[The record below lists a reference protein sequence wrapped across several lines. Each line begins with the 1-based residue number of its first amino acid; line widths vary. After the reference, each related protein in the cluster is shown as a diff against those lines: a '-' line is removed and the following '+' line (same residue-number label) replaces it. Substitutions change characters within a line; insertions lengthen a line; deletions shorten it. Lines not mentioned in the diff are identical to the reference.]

1 MDKEAHNRK
10 RSIFISLTHKKSRED
25 IRAKEREEQRP
36 LTKKEKIK
44 IIRRNAKKAKLVAV
58 FSASA
63 ISLALVG
70 GGGYLL
76 GAASTSKAQNQSEN
90 EATKDERD
98 EKKLQELNEEL
109 RELYSTIMKNEN
121 MIAYNIAKQEMDSVL
136 KRVTAIIMQSA
147 EGEDPETT
155 DYEESC
161 TGSCS
166 SCGGCH

>member
-1 MDKEAHNRK
+1 MDIIELAREIGRKIQGEDMYLKLKIAKQNSDEDKELQDLIGEFNLK
-10 RSIFISLTHKKSRED
+10 RM
-25 IRAKEREEQRP
+25 
-36 LTKKEKIK
+36 
-44 IIRRNAKKAKLVAV
+44 
-58 FSASA
+58 A
-63 ISLALVG
+63 I
-70 GGGYLL
+70 
-76 GAASTSKAQNQSEN
+76 NN

-98 EKKLQELNEEL
+98 EKKLQELNTEL
-109 RELYSTIMKNEN
+109 REIYSRIMKNEN
-121 MIAYNIAKQEMDSVL
+121 MAAYNIAKQEMDSVL

>member
-1 MDKEAHNRK
+1 MDIIELAREIGKKIQSDDMYLKLKIAKQNSDEDKKLQDLIGEFILK
-10 RSIFISLTHKKSRED
+10 RI
-25 IRAKEREEQRP
+25 
-36 LTKKEKIK
+36 
-44 IIRRNAKKAKLVAV
+44 
-58 FSASA
+58 A
-63 ISLALVG
+63 I
-70 GGGYLL
+70 
-76 GAASTSKAQNQSEN
+76 NN

>member
-1 MDKEAHNRK
+1 MDIIELAREIGKKIQSDDMYLKLKIAKQNSDEDKKLQDLIGEFNLK
-10 RSIFISLTHKKSRED
+10 RI
-25 IRAKEREEQRP
+25 
-36 LTKKEKIK
+36 
-44 IIRRNAKKAKLVAV
+44 
-58 FSASA
+58 A
-63 ISLALVG
+63 I
-70 GGGYLL
+70 
-76 GAASTSKAQNQSEN
+76 NN

-147 EGEDPETT
+147 EGDDPETT

>member
-1 MDKEAHNRK
+1 MDIIELAREIGKKIQSDDMYIKLKIAKQNSDEDKKLQDLIGEFNLK
-10 RSIFISLTHKKSRED
+10 RI
-25 IRAKEREEQRP
+25 
-36 LTKKEKIK
+36 
-44 IIRRNAKKAKLVAV
+44 
-58 FSASA
+58 A
-63 ISLALVG
+63 I
-70 GGGYLL
+70 
-76 GAASTSKAQNQSEN
+76 NN

-109 RELYSTIMKNEN
+109 RELYSTIKKNEN

>member
-1 MDKEAHNRK
+1 
-10 RSIFISLTHKKSRED
+10 
-25 IRAKEREEQRP
+25 
-36 LTKKEKIK
+36 
-44 IIRRNAKKAKLVAV
+44 
-58 FSASA
+58 
-63 ISLALVG
+63 
-70 GGGYLL
+70 
-76 GAASTSKAQNQSEN
+76 
-90 EATKDERD
+90 
-98 EKKLQELNEEL
+98 
-109 RELYSTIMKNEN
+109 MKNEN

>member
-1 MDKEAHNRK
+1 MDIIELAREIGRKIQGEDMYLKLKIAKQNSDEDKELQDLIGEFNLK
-10 RSIFISLTHKKSRED
+10 RM
-25 IRAKEREEQRP
+25 
-36 LTKKEKIK
+36 
-44 IIRRNAKKAKLVAV
+44 
-58 FSASA
+58 A
-63 ISLALVG
+63 I
-70 GGGYLL
+70 
-76 GAASTSKAQNQSEN
+76 NN

-98 EKKLQELNEEL
+98 EKKLQELNTEL
-109 RELYSTIMKNEN
+109 REIYSRIMKNEN
-121 MIAYNIAKQEMDSVL
+121 MAAYNIAKQEMDFVL

>member
-1 MDKEAHNRK
+1 MDIIELAREIGRK
-10 RSIFISLTHKKSRED
+10 IQSDDIYLKLKIAKQNSDEDKKLQDLIGEFNLKR
-25 IRAKEREEQRP
+25 I
-36 LTKKEKIK
+36 
-44 IIRRNAKKAKLVAV
+44 
-58 FSASA
+58 A
-63 ISLALVG
+63 I
-70 GGGYLL
+70 
-76 GAASTSKAQNQSEN
+76 NN

>member
-1 MDKEAHNRK
+1 MDIIELARE
-10 RSIFISLTHKKSRED
+10 IGKKIQSD
-25 IRAKEREEQRP
+25 DMYLKLKRAKQNSDED
-36 LTKKEKIK
+36 KKLQDLIGEFNLKRI
-44 IIRRNAKKAKLVAV
+44 
-58 FSASA
+58 A
-63 ISLALVG
+63 I
-70 GGGYLL
+70 
-76 GAASTSKAQNQSEN
+76 NN

>member
-1 MDKEAHNRK
+1 MDIIELAREIGKKIQSDDMYLKLKIAKQNSDEDKKLQDLIGEFNLK
-10 RSIFISLTHKKSRED
+10 RI
-25 IRAKEREEQRP
+25 
-36 LTKKEKIK
+36 
-44 IIRRNAKKAKLVAV
+44 
-58 FSASA
+58 A
-63 ISLALVG
+63 I
-70 GGGYLL
+70 
-76 GAASTSKAQNQSEN
+76 NN

-98 EKKLQELNEEL
+98 EKKLQKLNEEL

>member
-1 MDKEAHNRK
+1 MDIIELAREIGRK
-10 RSIFISLTHKKSRED
+10 IQSDDMYLKLKIAKQNSDEDKKLQDLIGEFNLKR
-25 IRAKEREEQRP
+25 I
-36 LTKKEKIK
+36 
-44 IIRRNAKKAKLVAV
+44 
-58 FSASA
+58 A
-63 ISLALVG
+63 I
-70 GGGYLL
+70 
-76 GAASTSKAQNQSEN
+76 NN

>member
-1 MDKEAHNRK
+1 MDIIELAREIGKKIQSDDMYLKLKIAKQNSDEDKKLQDLIGEFNLK
-10 RSIFISLTHKKSRED
+10 RI
-25 IRAKEREEQRP
+25 
-36 LTKKEKIK
+36 
-44 IIRRNAKKAKLVAV
+44 
-58 FSASA
+58 A
-63 ISLALVG
+63 I
-70 GGGYLL
+70 
-76 GAASTSKAQNQSEN
+76 NN

>member
-1 MDKEAHNRK
+1 MDIIELAREIGRKIQSDDMYLKLKIAKQNSDEDKELQDLIGEFNLK
-10 RSIFISLTHKKSRED
+10 RI
-25 IRAKEREEQRP
+25 
-36 LTKKEKIK
+36 
-44 IIRRNAKKAKLVAV
+44 
-58 FSASA
+58 A
-63 ISLALVG
+63 I
-70 GGGYLL
+70 
-76 GAASTSKAQNQSEN
+76 NN

>member
-1 MDKEAHNRK
+1 MDIIELAREIGKKIQSDDMYIKLKIAKQNSDEDKKLQDLIGEFNLK
-10 RSIFISLTHKKSRED
+10 RI
-25 IRAKEREEQRP
+25 
-36 LTKKEKIK
+36 
-44 IIRRNAKKAKLVAV
+44 
-58 FSASA
+58 A
-63 ISLALVG
+63 I
-70 GGGYLL
+70 
-76 GAASTSKAQNQSEN
+76 NN